1 MKTLKLCIALLM
13 FFLQGRAQNYEE
25 AAVPVYT
32 LPDAFVGLHQQK
44 VSSVHDWE
52 NFRRK
57 EILSLFEENVYGK
70 MPRDFDSIRFAL
82 SPEDKK
88 AMMGRA
94 QLKEVTIT
102 VWRSGKNVK
111 LRLILFIPN
120 RRKRPAPLFLLID
133 NRGLADIDPTRK
145 VKSGFWPA
153 EMIIDSGYAIAA
165 FQVNDAA
172 PDNKDHYTEGVLQL
186 YPDQVTAP
194 DGMKAIGCW
203 TWAAARVMDYF
214 ETDKA
219 IDAYRVFVVGHS
231 RGGKA
236 ALWTGA
242 TDQRFAMVFS
252 NCSGNTGAALSRRQ
266 FGETIKAINTRFPY
280 WFCDNYKKYNDRVDA
295 LPVDQHLLLSLIAPR
310 PLYTTNATR
319 DLWADPKGSFLSP
332 TEAEKVYAL
341 YNKTSAL
348 ENNPPGAND
357 PIIRSVL
364 GYHLREGVHDLTAY
378 DWTQFVRFAK
388 YHSRR

>member
-1 MKTLKLCIALLM
+1 MKILKLCIALLM
-13 FFLQGRAQNYEE
+13 FFLQGQSQNYEE
-25 AAVPVYT
+25 SAVPAYT

-70 MPRDFDSIRFAL
+70 MPEDFDSIRFAV
-82 SPEDKK
+82 SNEDKK
-88 AMMGRA
+88 AMMGSA

-120 RRKRPAPLFLLID
+120 RRTRPAPVFLLIN

-145 VKSGFWPA
+145 IKSNFWPA
-153 EMIIDSGYAIAA
+153 EMIVDSGYAIAA

-186 YPDQVTAP
+186 YPDQVAAP

-203 TWAAARVMDYF
+203 AWAAARVMDYF

-219 IDAYRVFVVGHS
+219 IDARRVFVVGHS

-242 TDQRFAMVFS
+242 TDRRFAMVFS

-266 FGETIKAINTRFPY
+266 FGETIKAINTQFPY

-319 DLWADPKGSFLSP
+319 DLWADPKGSFLSAK
-332 TEAEKVYAL
+332 EAEKVYAL
-341 YNKTSAL
+341 YNKKSSL
-348 ENNPPGAND
+348 GDNPPGTND
-357 PIIRSVL
+357 PVIRSVL
-364 GYHLREGVHDLTAY
+364 GYHLREGNHDLTAY